1 MGKPG
6 SVAATVRKTGS
17 TRFQKAANR
26 GRDNRIFATAN
37 VRYPLVT
44 TAGELHVSS
53 LDWQKE
59 EP

>member
-17 TRFQKAANR
+17 TRFQKRQIAVE
-26 GRDNRIFATAN
+26 ITEFCATAN